1 MAKIKPHWEIKE
13 GDVDAAGNILKPTPP
28 APSFSDDLAELVK
41 HANPSM
47 TVRKRK

>member
-28 APSFSDDLAELVK
+28 APSFSDDLAELVSS
-41 HANPSM
+41 ANAA
-47 TVRKRK
+47 TAKEKGK